1 MKHISIILFSFIS
14 LFCHSQDFNAIRNIN
29 GTKLFISVAGSGEP
43 IIALHGGPGLN
54 HSYFKPHLSGL
65 EKNFRVI
72 YYDQRACGQSAIPS
86 PDSISI
92 QFLVNDLEEIRKE
105 FKIEKLNLLAHSW
118 GALLAAHYALKYPD
132 HVRRIIFSNPAFF
145 SREYDREA
153 GELTKKKT
161 TKEDSTQ
168 RASVMAAGINMTS
181 AQAEQLFRISFRASA
196 FNRKN
201 IDRLNLN
208 IPENFQRANRNL
220 FGGLMKDPE
229 MRKNLYDSLSKMKF
243 PALVIHGE
251 ADILPMSSIHRLK
264 SNLPYGEL
272 VVLNSSGH
280 FPFLE
285 EQENYLMIV
294 RTFFK

>member
-118 GALLAAHYALKYPD
+118 GALLGAHYALKYPD

-208 IPENFQRANRNL
+208 IPENFQTANRNL